1 MSALQS
7 HPRTVC
13 VLKHEGHRTVPL
25 VFHYCQKILSAVRN
39 SSTFELSIRSECV
52 TSCRVTASIP
62 RAPLARLRP
71 DCGAGQSVRFPQMPD
86 ALPILV
92 IAATARELAANLPCS
107 TLICGVG
114 PVESAARTAAAI
126 ARLHP
131 MAVLHV
137 GIAGA
142 RRGSGL
148 GPGTIIVGSASLY
161 TDLEGSRNLAPR
173 EVRPRADL
181 IIAARHAVPTAV
193 QLPIGTTGRVG
204 GSLGCEV
211 EAMEGFAVLRAA
223 GIAGI
228 PAVEVRAISNEI
240 EEEDRARWHFDLAFA
255 AITAVT
261 PRLVEEIA
269 ACVS

>member
-1 MSALQS
+1 
-7 HPRTVC
+7 
-13 VLKHEGHRTVPL
+13 
-25 VFHYCQKILSAVRN
+25 
-39 SSTFELSIRSECV
+39 
-52 TSCRVTASIP
+52 
-62 RAPLARLRP
+62 
-71 DCGAGQSVRFPQMPD
+71 MPD

-92 IAATARELAANLPCS
+92 VAATARELAVKLPCH

-114 PVESAARTAAAI
+114 PVESAARTATALAM
-126 ARLHP
+126 LQP

-148 GPGTIIVGSASLY
+148 STGSIVIGSASRY
-161 TDLEGSRNLAPR
+161 ADLEVSRNLAPH
-173 EVRPRADL
+173 EIYPSADL
-181 IIAARHAVPTAV
+181 VLAAARAIPSAVK
-193 QLPIGTTGRVG
+193 LPIATSGRVG
-204 GSLGCEV
+204 SSTEYQV

-240 EEEDRARWHFDLAFA
+240 EEEDRSRWQFEQAFA
-255 AITAVT
+255 AITRVT
-261 PRLVEEIA
+261 PRLVEEII

>member
-1 MSALQS
+1 MS
-7 HPRTVC
+7 
-13 VLKHEGHRTVPL
+13 
-25 VFHYCQKILSAVRN
+25 
-39 SSTFELSIRSECV
+39 
-52 TSCRVTASIP
+52 
-62 RAPLARLRP
+62 
-71 DCGAGQSVRFPQMPD
+71 D

-92 IAATARELAANLPCS
+92 VAATARELALNLPCP

-126 ARLHP
+126 AMIQP
-131 MAVLHV
+131 MAILHV

-148 GPGTIIVGSASLY
+148 GAGTIIIGSASLY
-161 TDLEGSRNLAPR
+161 TDLEVSRNLAPR
-173 EVRPRADL
+173 EIRPSADL
-181 IIAARHAVPTAV
+181 ILAARHAVPTAV
-193 QLPIGTTGRVG
+193 AVPIGTTGRVG
-204 GSLGCEV
+204 GSVGCDV

-240 EEEDRARWHFDLAFA
+240 EEEDRARWHFEEAFA

-261 PRLVEEIA
+261 PRLVQEIA